1 MMKRR
6 LLSLTMALAL
16 CLGLLPTTAFALDG
30 DKTIMLGTSG
40 IKDPTAEGNTYYTP
54 NSYIYFGVNES
65 EPIKWRVLDA
75 DKANNGTTSGMFL
88 LSEYLLGDT
97 QFDDSSNVWQGSD
110 TQKWCTDFASNSSNF
125 STAEQS
131 AMQGIAKEDSSET
144 LYSVPWGA
152 SSLTEQDKM
161 FFLSARELT
170 DYVGDYDG
178 APGLSA
184 TDTEQIAGYW
194 WLRSP
199 YAYLTSYAGLVID
212 IGDVYFRNVPYDW
225 AARPA
230 FNLNLNSVLF
240 TSAAEGGK
248 STAAA
253 SGGNQGGVGADA
265 IFEINDTDTNEWKLT
280 LLDDNHKNF
289 SISDAKKEN
298 NTVSFSYNNAQTGTN
313 EYISVVIED
322 KGEIT
327 HYGRILKLDDTT
339 NGANGRASLALPEG
353 VTLDENTKLY
363 VFNEQYN
370 GDKMTDYASLLWE
383 FDTTAPTLS
392 NGSAT
397 RTGETTATVKFI
409 SDEAGEYFYEV
420 VESGTTAPTINTAG
434 TGTSCASGE
443 NTISLTSLSD
453 AGAKDIYIV
462 AKDAVG
468 NVSETLKIT
477 IPAPVYEISAD
488 TESWDFGTVTEG
500 YTQAPAAKTVTI
512 TNTGNQ
518 DVTVDLPT
526 STNYIITAGTGF
538 TSGNAALSPDG
549 EAQFTVQPKTGL
561 GVGTYQETLE
571 MTGTYSVSDDVELH
585 FVVEQRP
592 TGGGGSSR
600 PTPTISQQIITKI
613 KTAQDGDVVTAD
625 LPAGKTVL
633 DKEVFEE
640 LAGRDVTLVLNLE
653 EEVSWSIYG
662 LDVPETGNFA
672 DTDMGVSM
680 NAGSVPVDIINAIT
694 GEVDTMQMTL
704 AHDGEFGFTLT
715 LTAPL
720 GSKNAG
726 YWANLYYY
734 DEDAESLTFQ
744 TSAQIGEDGTAA
756 LRFTHASQY
765 VIIIDDRDHTP
776 KEFPFVDV
784 EESDWYYEAVDYVF
798 QRDLMNGTDST
809 HFTPDGTSSR
819 AMVATILW
827 RMAGEPQVNYAMDF
841 ADVSSGTWYTEAV
854 RWAAS
859 EGIVTGYSD
868 TKFGPDDP
876 VTREQFAVMLY
887 RYAQTLGE
895 GFTGSWSFPL
905 NFPDAAEVSDYA
917 YEALCWMTMENVI
930 QGMEDGGLHPQGT
943 ANRAQ
948 LATMLMRFCQSVD
961 L

>member
-1 MMKRR
+1 MRR
-6 LLSLTMALAL
+6 FTHTFPQRISAFLLCLAL
-16 CLGLLPTTAFALDG
+16 LVALLPTTAFALDG
-30 DKTIMLGTSG
+30 DNTIMLGTSG

-110 TQKWCTDFASNSSNF
+110 AQKWCTDFASNSSNF

-443 NTISLTSLSD
+443 NTISLTSLSG

-468 NVSETLKIT
+468 NVSSSLKIT
-477 IPAPVYEISAD
+477 IPAIYTLTVNLNGGSGSTADGEYTEGTAVPIDAGSRSNYRFAGWTSSNGGSFASASSASTTFTMPAAD
-488 TESWDFGTVTEG
+488 TTITANWQYDSPYIPPSKPNWTSVARKLANAQPGDTVTVKMNGETEVPG
-500 YTQAPAAKTVTI
+500 EVWETI
-512 TNTGNQ
+512 
-518 DVTVDLPT
+518 
-526 STNYIITAGTGF
+526 
-538 TSGNAALSPDG
+538 
-549 EAQFTVQPKTGL
+549 
-561 GVGTYQETLE
+561 
-571 MTGTYSVSDDVELH
+571 
-585 FVVEQRP
+585 
-592 TGGGGSSR
+592 
-600 PTPTISQQIITKI
+600 
-613 KTAQDGDVVTAD
+613 
-625 LPAGKTVL
+625 
-633 DKEVFEE
+633 
-640 LAGRDVTLVLNLE
+640 AGRDVTVILDMGGN
-653 EEVSWSIYG
+653 VSWTVEG
-662 LDVPETGNFA
+662 NDVPTATHFA
-672 DTDMGVSM
+672 DMDFGVDR
-680 NAGSVPVDIINAIT
+680 NTTGIDVDVINAIT
-694 GEVDTMQMTL
+694 GEVSSVQITL
-704 AHDGEFGFTLT
+704 AHDGEFGFALT

-720 GSKNAG
+720 GRENAG
-726 YWANLYYY
+726 RWANLYHYN
-734 DEDAESLTFQ
+734 EDAESLSYE
-744 TSAQIGEDGTAA
+744 TSGEIQEDGTAS
-756 LRFTHASQY
+756 LKMTHASQY
-765 VIIIDDRDHTP
+765 AIVIDEKSHQL
-776 KEFPFVDV
+776 PFTDV
-784 EESDWYYEAVDYVF
+784 
-798 QRDLMNGTDST
+798 T
-809 HFTPDGTSSR
+809 
-819 AMVATILW
+819 
-827 RMAGEPQVNYAMDF
+827 
-841 ADVSSGTWYTEAV
+841 SGTWYEGAV
-854 RWAAS
+854 RYAYLHDIMEGMSATTFQPNGTLSRAMAVQIFYNLEGQPDISDENLGYPYEDVNAEEWYGDAVYWARLTGVATGYGDGTFHPSASITRQEFAQMLYNYAKHKGYDLTAAGDLSTFPDSGSVADWAEAAMSWANGNQLINGHDDGTIDAAGIGTRAQAAS
-859 EGIVTGYSD
+859 I
-868 TKFGPDDP
+868 
-876 VTREQFAVMLY
+876 
-887 RYAQTLGE
+887 
-895 GFTGSWSFPL
+895 
-905 NFPDAAEVSDYA
+905 
-917 YEALCWMTMENVI
+917 
-930 QGMEDGGLHPQGT
+930 
-943 ANRAQ
+943 
-948 LATMLMRFCQSVD
+948 LMRFDQNLVKN
-961 L
+961 

>member
-1 MMKRR
+1 MRR
-6 LLSLTMALAL
+6 FTHTFPQRISAFLLCLAL
-16 CLGLLPTTAFALDG
+16 LVALLPTTAFALDG
-30 DKTIMLGTSG
+30 DNTIMLGTSG

-110 TQKWCTDFASNSSNF
+110 AQKWCTDFASNSSNF

-443 NTISLTSLSD
+443 NTISLTSLSG

-468 NVSETLKIT
+468 NVSSSLKIT
-477 IPAPVYEISAD
+477 IPAIYTLTVNLNGGSGSTADGEYTEGTAVPIDAGSRSNYRFAGWTSSNGGSFASASSASTTFTMPAAD
-488 TESWDFGTVTEG
+488 TTITANWQYDSPYIPPSKPNWTSVARKLANAQPGDTVTVKMNGETEVPG
-500 YTQAPAAKTVTI
+500 EVWETI
-512 TNTGNQ
+512 
-518 DVTVDLPT
+518 
-526 STNYIITAGTGF
+526 
-538 TSGNAALSPDG
+538 
-549 EAQFTVQPKTGL
+549 
-561 GVGTYQETLE
+561 
-571 MTGTYSVSDDVELH
+571 
-585 FVVEQRP
+585 
-592 TGGGGSSR
+592 
-600 PTPTISQQIITKI
+600 
-613 KTAQDGDVVTAD
+613 
-625 LPAGKTVL
+625 
-633 DKEVFEE
+633 
-640 LAGRDVTLVLNLE
+640 AGRDVTVILDMGGN
-653 EEVSWSIYG
+653 VSWTVDG
-662 LDVPETGNFA
+662 NDVPTATHFA
-672 DTDMGVSM
+672 DMDFGVDR
-680 NAGSVPVDIINAIT
+680 NTTGIDVDVINTVTGELGSVQI
-694 GEVDTMQMTL
+694 TL
-704 AHDGEFGFTLT
+704 AHDGEFGFALT
-715 LTAPL
+715 LSAPL
-720 GSKNAG
+720 GKENAG
-726 YWANLYYY
+726 YWANLYHY
-734 DEDAESLTFQ
+734 DEENEILNYE
-744 TSAQIGEDGTAA
+744 TSGEIQEDGTAS
-756 LRFTHASQY
+756 LKMTHASQY
-765 VIIIDDRDHTP
+765 AIVIDDKSHDL
-776 KEFPFVDV
+776 PFTDLG
-784 EESDWYYEAVDYVF
+784 EGQWYESAVRYAYFHNIMEGMSATTF
-798 QRDLMNGTDST
+798 QPNGTL
-809 HFTPDGTSSR
+809 SR
-819 AMVATILW
+819 AMAVQIFYNLEGQPDISDENLGYPYEDVNAEEWYGDAVYWARLTGVATGYGDGTFHPSASITRQEFAQMLY
-827 RMAGEPQVNYAMDF
+827 NYAKHKGYDLTAAGDLSTF
-841 ADVSSGTWYTEAV
+841 PDSGSVADWAEAAMSWANGNQLINGHDDGTIDAAGIGTRAQ
-854 RWAAS
+854 AAS
-859 EGIVTGYSD
+859 I
-868 TKFGPDDP
+868 
-876 VTREQFAVMLY
+876 
-887 RYAQTLGE
+887 
-895 GFTGSWSFPL
+895 
-905 NFPDAAEVSDYA
+905 
-917 YEALCWMTMENVI
+917 
-930 QGMEDGGLHPQGT
+930 
-943 ANRAQ
+943 
-948 LATMLMRFCQSVD
+948 LMRFDQNLVKN
-961 L
+961 